1 MAYATSGSWAT
12 DAKLGDANE
21 RRTRMEQ
28 RITPQEL
35 RDAARFVNEEILAQ
49 IDELSYVAFPLVAG
63 GAKGFP
69 RPAPEDR
76 AAQQGAEV
84 LREEAEKAAAAL
96 YALAVASENDLP
108 ISEVLFASVQPFVDA
123 FEAAEQQ
130 ATSENVRNQTEENTT
145 TQE

>member
-1 MAYATSGSWAT
+1 
-12 DAKLGDANE
+12 
-21 RRTRMEQ
+21 MEQ

-49 IDELSYVAFPLVAG
+49 IDELSDVAFPLVAG

-96 YALAVASENDLP
+96 YALAVALENDL
-108 ISEVLFASVQPFVDA
+108 SVSDALFASVQPYIDA
-123 FEAAEQQ
+123 YQ
-130 ATSENVRNQTEENTT
+130 APEVQSPSENSTNQTEGNTT
-145 TQE
+145 S

>member
-1 MAYATSGSWAT
+1 M
-12 DAKLGDANE
+12 D
-21 RRTRMEQ
+21 Q

-35 RDAARFVNEEILAQ
+35 RNAARFVNEEILAQ
-49 IDELSYVAFPLVAG
+49 IDELSDVAFPLVAG

-96 YALAVASENDLP
+96 YALAVALENDLP

-130 ATSENVRNQTEENTT
+130 ATSENGRNQTEENTT

>member
-1 MAYATSGSWAT
+1 
-12 DAKLGDANE
+12 
-21 RRTRMEQ
+21 MEQ

-49 IDELSYVAFPLVAG
+49 IDELSEVAFPLVAG

-130 ATSENVRNQTEENTT
+130 ATSENGHNQTEENTT

>member
-1 MAYATSGSWAT
+1 
-12 DAKLGDANE
+12 
-21 RRTRMEQ
+21 MEQ

-49 IDELSYVAFPLVAG
+49 IDELSDVAFPLVAG

-76 AAQQGAEV
+76 AAQQGTEV

-130 ATSENVRNQTEENTT
+130 ATSENGHNQTEENTT

>member
-1 MAYATSGSWAT
+1 
-12 DAKLGDANE
+12 
-21 RRTRMEQ
+21 MEQ
-28 RITPQEL
+28 RITPQVL

-49 IDELSYVAFPLVAG
+49 IDELSDVAFPLVAG

-130 ATSENVRNQTEENTT
+130 ATSENGCNQTEENTT